1 MCQNEKLSILR
12 ESIKQSLKASDSSNK
27 LEHINKYSDLIIFDQ
42 SQEKNPNETYNNI
55 RKSIKAFRHPLLVLI
70 QTSKQSIDHMGN
82 PEIDHIIISDQP
94 VHQPPSRHCIGC
106 FHFQTDDSNNDARAS
121 SDDLTNVNRLL
132 DQTFHRFFELS
143 HQAEQPAS
151 THWRVIMLLQCITA
165 DPTAN
170 TTRLWISSQS
180 ALQPCQ
186 QDLMASLETGRS
198 CITSLEDAWMYS
210 QMLQSKL
217 HPLDRKRCLSSK
229 KISAAMPSRARKI
242 QKKLEQQLEQQR
254 YKQSTRLAK
263 KLIHQY
269 PDIRLGEE
277 AFWKVQASKTTAEQ
291 MSSSDISVDAQW
303 KQEIHIALHRFP
315 ESVDLFQAAA
325 KMSSMLSPRTE
336 TIQLA
341 TLYRQLNPF
350 EAESYR
356 TEIVNQL
363 ILGQPRRALAVIHE
377 ASRREVNLPAT
388 LISKAQRSQQRNRI
402 RLFQLRRTTHQTRKL
417 ASKAFTKKM
426 SAEDSWISEILGFSD
441 YVLVANSTAF
451 QLSEPDTDKLRA
463 MKRPLFIYMNFGNPL
478 FRQKRDLFYTERSH
492 ELLIGRPRSMMNQ
505 EKSLMF
511 QPFDQQR
518 FLGCLFFHH
527 ELGLQQEAARH
538 NPSIRFS
545 HPKKVKKAI
554 LRSYPH
560 SIGQHDSGKKTLK
573 RAPTIGWYAL
583 SLVDCL
589 LHLQRHTSA
598 RAWSLGMSMSSTYIF
613 EYAYK
618 NDRHDYIF
626 EQIALNHR
634 HRTGQITPLGTT
646 DQTAMEHSK
655 RNQLLATGSEPF
667 IWRPNSNR
675 MQ

>member
-1 MCQNEKLSILR
+1 
-12 ESIKQSLKASDSSNK
+12 
-27 LEHINKYSDLIIFDQ
+27 
-42 SQEKNPNETYNNI
+42 
-55 RKSIKAFRHPLLVLI
+55 
-70 QTSKQSIDHMGN
+70 
-82 PEIDHIIISDQP
+82 
-94 VHQPPSRHCIGC
+94 
-106 FHFQTDDSNNDARAS
+106 
-121 SDDLTNVNRLL
+121 
-132 DQTFHRFFELS
+132 
-143 HQAEQPAS
+143 
-151 THWRVIMLLQCITA
+151 
-165 DPTAN
+165 
-170 TTRLWISSQS
+170 
-180 ALQPCQ
+180 
-186 QDLMASLETGRS
+186 
-198 CITSLEDAWMYS
+198 MYS

-341 TLYRQLNPF
+341 TLSRQLNPF

-426 SAEDSWISEILGFSD
+426 SAEDSWISEILGFS
-441 YVLVANSTAF
+441 
-451 QLSEPDTDKLRA
+451 
-463 MKRPLFIYMNFGNPL
+463 
-478 FRQKRDLFYTERSH
+478 
-492 ELLIGRPRSMMNQ
+492 
-505 EKSLMF
+505 
-511 QPFDQQR
+511 
-518 FLGCLFFHH
+518 
-527 ELGLQQEAARH
+527 
-538 NPSIRFS
+538 
-545 HPKKVKKAI
+545 
-554 LRSYPH
+554 
-560 SIGQHDSGKKTLK
+560 
-573 RAPTIGWYAL
+573 
-583 SLVDCL
+583 
-589 LHLQRHTSA
+589 
-598 RAWSLGMSMSSTYIF
+598 
-613 EYAYK
+613 
-618 NDRHDYIF
+618 
-626 EQIALNHR
+626 
-634 HRTGQITPLGTT
+634 LGT
-646 DQTAMEHSK
+646 
-655 RNQLLATGSEPF
+655 
-667 IWRPNSNR
+667 
-675 MQ
+675 